1 MEKEENMSE
10 TVKTI
15 IYAIVIA
22 VLIRSFLFEPFK
34 IPSGSMYPNLYV
46 GDFLFVSKYTYG
58 YSRHSFPFSFPPFE
72 GRIWS
77 SEPKQGDVVVFKFPK
92 DNRTDFI
99 KRIIGMPGDR
109 IKLENGRLFV
119 NGKMLERVEGENF
132 VLRNPFGHAERYHQ
146 YTETLPNGV
155 KHSILE
161 ISDEE
166 REDNFEEVTVPE
178 GSLFVMGDNRDRSDD
193 SRVSVGFV
201 PMENLVGKARFLFF
215 SYDPNEGAWYKPWT
229 WAKKIRWS
237 RLFSKIN
244 RAYING
250 GKQLPENC
258 HERTGKKSAIS
269 FQQSAFAA
277 SGADAYQQ
285 NRKTVGKL

>member
-1 MEKEENMSE
+1 MEKKENMSE

-244 RAYING
+244 
-250 GKQLPENC
+250 
-258 HERTGKKSAIS
+258 
-269 FQQSAFAA
+269 
-277 SGADAYQQ
+277 
-285 NRKTVGKL
+285 